1 MEGRFVTLFNALP
14 AAGFRSPF
22 TKYLVYYDGPVAEAD
37 LCGQGASD
45 ATGFGLAAM
54 YVQACSGAP
63 VSVVAAH
70 ELLHTLGA
78 VPRGAP
84 NRCPDPNGA
93 HTCDSMADLMHP
105 FLDTSP
111 LDAKLL
117 DPGRDD
123 YYGHSGT
130 FTDSQDSPW
139 LVQLDRQQPFTTTI
153 SGSRWSD
160 GRRARP
166 RLRADLH
173 DHVER
178 VDASHPE
185 SCSPSRV
192 EARSLGRRVHRRLD
206 LRCHGRPPASRCRR
220 SSLLSVFRLSVAV
233 SGRGAVR
240 SSRAGITCRPRC
252 SAAFPSFAPVGLDRD
267 AGEGLAVPLLERRV
281 PRNETHV
288 HGPDDCC
295 DERSSCLFTRVVP
308 RLTSSR
314 RSGSVLR
321 VEAKH
326 DVLVVGAGCAG
337 MRAAIEAFDAG
348 ADVAMISKIHPVRS
362 HSGAAEGGIN
372 AALGNASE
380 DDPEKH
386 AFDTVKGSD
395 YLGDQDAIE
404 ILCQEAP
411 DDVYQLEHW
420 GAVFSRT
427 PDGRIAQRPFGAA
440 GEPRTAYAADIT
452 GHVLIHVL
460 YEQVM
465 KRDIKT
471 YEEFFAWKLVIDED
485 RCQGV
490 ISWDLLDGGLKS
502 IGAKTVILAT
512 GGAGRLYTG
521 TTNAYA
527 CTGDGMTMAL
537 RAGVALK
544 DMEMMQFHPTTL
556 APTGVLIT
564 EGCRGEGAYLLNA
577 QSERFLIRYAPN
589 AMELASRDVI
599 SRAEQ
604 TEIDEG
610 RGIDGNVMLDLRHL
624 GAERI
629 LERLHGTR
637 ELSMTFAGVDP
648 IFEPIP
654 VRPGAHYHMGGV
666 DTDVWGRTSLE
677 GLYAAGEVACV
688 SVHGANRLGG
698 NALMETITYGKRAGA
713 HAADWALSNT
723 TITVPPSV
731 EEDAERELKTLLDR
745 TDGERP
751 WQIRDELAE
760 TMHVNFGVFRR
771 EEQMLAQGDLVQK
784 LRERY
789 ERVVV
794 EDKGDVFNTDLTQ
807 ALELGFLLELAECM
821 IVSGLARKESRGA
834 HARPYDYPDRDDE
847 SYLKHTLVTWEDD
860 APKLDWKPV
869 TMTKWEPEE
878 RKY

>member
-1 MEGRFVTLFNALP
+1 M
-14 AAGFRSPF
+14 
-22 TKYLVYYDGPVAEAD
+22 
-37 LCGQGASD
+37 D
-45 ATGFGLAAM
+45 A
-54 YVQACSGAP
+54 V
-63 VSVVAAH
+63 
-70 ELLHTLGA
+70 
-78 VPRGAP
+78 
-84 NRCPDPNGA
+84 
-93 HTCDSMADLMHP
+93 
-105 FLDTSP
+105 
-111 LDAKLL
+111 
-117 DPGRDD
+117 
-123 YYGHSGT
+123 
-130 FTDSQDSPW
+130 
-139 LVQLDRQQPFTTTI
+139 
-153 SGSRWSD
+153 
-160 GRRARP
+160 
-166 RLRADLH
+166 
-173 DHVER
+173 
-178 VDASHPE
+178 
-185 SCSPSRV
+185 
-192 EARSLGRRVHRRLD
+192 
-206 LRCHGRPPASRCRR
+206 
-220 SSLLSVFRLSVAV
+220 
-233 SGRGAVR
+233 
-240 SSRAGITCRPRC
+240 
-252 SAAFPSFAPVGLDRD
+252 
-267 AGEGLAVPLLERRV
+267 
-281 PRNETHV
+281 
-288 HGPDDCC
+288 
-295 DERSSCLFTRVVP
+295 
-308 RLTSSR
+308 
-314 RSGSVLR
+314 
-321 VEAKH
+321 H
-326 DVLVVGAGCAG
+326 DVVVIGAGCAG
-337 MRAAIEAFDAG
+337 MRAAIEAFDTG

-380 DDPEKH
+380 DDPVKH
-386 AFDTVKGSD
+386 TYDTVKGSD
-395 YLGDQDAIE
+395 FLGDQDAIE
-404 ILCQEAP
+404 ILCNEAP

-471 YEEFFAWKLVIDED
+471 YEEYFAWKLVVDD
-485 RCQGV
+485 GRCQGV
-490 ISWDLLDGGLKS
+490 IAWDLVNGGLHA

-527 CTGDGMTMAL
+527 CTGDGMSLAL

-564 EGCRGEGAYLLNA
+564 EGCRGEGAYLLNKDG
-577 QSERFLIRYAPN
+577 ERFLVRYAPN

-610 RGIDGNVMLDLRHL
+610 RGIDGNVLLDLRHL
-624 GAERI
+624 GAEKI

-648 IFEPIP
+648 IYEPIP

-666 DTDVWGRTSLE
+666 DTDVWGRTELE
-677 GLYAAGEVACV
+677 ALYAAGEVACV

-698 NALMETITYGKRAGA
+698 NALMETITYGKRAGR
-713 HAADWALSNT
+713 HAADWALSHT
-723 TITVPPSV
+723 TVTVPESV
-731 EEDAERELKTLLDR
+731 EADAERELEGLLGR
-745 TDGERP
+745 SEGERP
-751 WQIRDELAE
+751 WRIRDELAE

-771 EEQMLAQGDLVQK
+771 EDLMVAQGDVVHR

-794 EDKGDVFNTDLTQ
+794 DDKGDVFNTDLTQ

-821 IVSGLARKESRGA
+821 VVCGLARKESRGA

-847 SYLKHTLVTWEDD
+847 NFLRHTVVTWEDG
-860 APKLDWKPV
+860 APSLDWKPV
-869 TMTKWEPEE
+869 TITNWQPEE